1 MEAKQRHQVTKR
13 VTLIGALVNALLAFL
28 QISSGLLGHSQ
39 ALLADGIHTLSDLG
53 SDFIILLATS
63 QSAKVADKEHPYGH
77 GRIETLAS
85 VLLGLILIGV
95 GVGIGFRG
103 FNSIISSN
111 QIAPEPFTLAF
122 AIIAIF
128 SKEGLYRYTLKA
140 SKRIHSTMLEANA
153 WHHRSDALSSI
164 IVLCGI
170 AAQMIGVPYMDSLA
184 AAIVALMISFMGYK
198 LGRKALDE
206 LIDTS
211 LERELVNNIQHTIE
225 KTDCVKDVH
234 SLRTRSM
241 GGQGYID
248 AEIRVNPRL
257 TVSEAHHIAFSLE
270 QQIKTEF
277 PQIIDVGIHVDP
289 LTEFGHH
296 WVTDLPSRQEILDRL
311 TSQWSSIDCSDKI
324 QEIRL
329 HYLNSRVE
337 IDLILPLELAVSRFQ
352 LQVDELV
359 EQASKVDFVGQVNIY
374 FAR

>member
-13 VTLIGALVNALLAFL
+13 VTLIGALVNAVLAFL
-28 QISSGLLGHSQ
+28 QISAGLLGHSQ

-53 SDFIILLATS
+53 SDFIVLLATS
-63 QSAKVADKEHPYGH
+63 QSAKAADKEHPYGH

-95 GVGIGFRG
+95 GVGIGLRG
-103 FNSIISSN
+103 FNSIMSSN

-122 AIIAIF
+122 ALIAIL

-140 SKRIHSTMLEANA
+140 SKRIHSTLLEANA

-170 AAQMIGVPYMDSLA
+170 GAQLLGVPYMDSLA

-198 LGRKALDE
+198 LARKALDE

-211 LERELVNNIQHTIE
+211 LESELVNNIRNTIE
-225 KTDCVKDVH
+225 KNDCVKDVH

-289 LTEFGHH
+289 LTEFSHH
-296 WVTDLPSRQEILDRL
+296 WVTDLPSRQAILDQL
-311 TSQWSSIDCSDKI
+311 TDQWSGIDCSDEI
-324 QEIRL
+324 QEIHL
-329 HYLNSRVE
+329 HYLNSQLE
-337 IDLILPLELAVSRFQ
+337 IDLVLPLKLAASHFQ
-352 LQVDELV
+352 FQVDELV
-359 EQASKVDFVGQVNIY
+359 EQASKVDFIGQVNIY
-374 FAR
+374 FSR

>member
-13 VTLIGALVNALLAFL
+13 VTLIGALVNAVLAFL

-53 SDFIILLATS
+53 SDFIVLLATR
-63 QSAKVADKEHPYGH
+63 QSAKAADKEHPYGH

-95 GVGIGFRG
+95 GIGIGFRG

-111 QIAPEPFTLAF
+111 QITPEPFTLAF
-122 AIIAIF
+122 AIIAIL

-140 SKRIHSTMLEANA
+140 SKRIHSTLLEANA

-170 AAQMIGVPYMDSLA
+170 GAQMIGVPYMDSLA

-198 LGRKALDE
+198 LARKALDE

-211 LERELVNNIQHTIE
+211 LESELVNNIQHTIE
-225 KTDCVKDVH
+225 QNDCVKDVH

-289 LTEFGHH
+289 LTEFSHH
-296 WVTDLPSRQEILDRL
+296 WVTDLPSRQAILERL
-311 TSQWSSIDCSDKI
+311 YSQWASVGCSDKI
-324 QEIRL
+324 QDIRL
-329 HYLNSRVE
+329 HYLNSQVE
-337 IDLILPLELAVSRFQ
+337 IDLILPVELATSHFQ

>member
-1 MEAKQRHQVTKR
+1 MKAKQRHQITKT
-13 VTLIGALVNALLAFL
+13 VTLVGALVNAVLAFL
-28 QISSGLLGHSQ
+28 QIASGLLGHSQ

-53 SDFIILLATS
+53 SDFIVLLATR
-63 QSAKVADKEHPYGH
+63 QSSKAPDKEHPYGH

-95 GVGIGFRG
+95 GVGIGYRG
-103 FNSIISSN
+103 FNSIISSS
-111 QIAPEPFTLAF
+111 QVAPEPFTLVF
-122 AIIAIF
+122 AIIAIL

-140 SKRIHSTMLEANA
+140 SKRIHSTLLEANA

-170 AAQMIGVPYMDSLA
+170 AAQLMGVPYMDSLA

-211 LERELVNNIQHTIE
+211 LESELVNNIQSTIE
-225 KTDCVKDVH
+225 QIDCVKDVH

-257 TVSEAHHIAFSLE
+257 TVSEAHHIAYSLE

-289 LTEFGHH
+289 LTEFSHH
-296 WVTDLPSRQEILDRL
+296 WVTDLPSRQEILARL
-311 TSQWSSIDCSDKI
+311 TKRWANVDCSAKI
-324 QEIRL
+324 QDIHL
-329 HYLNSRVE
+329 HYLNSQVE
-337 IDLILPLELAVSRFQ
+337 VDLILPLELSDSCYQ
-352 LQVDELV
+352 DQVDELV
-359 EQASKVDFVGQVNIY
+359 EQASKVSFVGQVNIY
-374 FAR
+374 FSR